1 MIKLFKTI
9 PLILVS
15 FLGVTSAPV
24 ISAELPMRGPIP
36 FANYDSDGNGFITE
50 QEFTQVQSER
60 MATKVAQNRPMK
72 GAGNAPSF
80 DAFDED
86 HDGQLTEE
94 ELIAGQQAQMQSRSG
109 RASNMGQGRGK
120 GIGMRGNSNMPSFS
134 QFDINSDGI
143 ILEEEFNEAR
153 AARITERVEQGYP
166 MRNIANPTNF
176 ADIDTNGDTEVT
188 AKEFAEHQ
196 VKHQKQ
202 MMKK

>member
-1 MIKLFKTI
+1 M
-9 PLILVS
+9 
-15 FLGVTSAPV
+15 GVTSAPV

-60 MATKVAQNRPMK
+60 MATKVAQSRPMK

-86 HDGQLTEE
+86 HDGRLTEE
-94 ELIAGQQAQMQSRSG
+94 ELIAGQQAQMQSRRG
-109 RASNMGQGRGK
+109 RVSNMGQGRSK

-143 ILEEEFNEAR
+143 ILEEEFNKAR

-196 VKHQKQ
+196 VKHQKK